1 MVPLRSSP
9 VTRFWH
15 QNDTLTLESGRKA
28 KISHSCKESV
38 ALAFENKHVVGL
50 DISVDDVCQF
60 ITKVPSDL
68 DCRILTV
75 RVQMSDSICNISTN
89 AQPDFMRRRLPFL

>member
-9 VTRFWH
+9 VARFWH
-15 QNDTLTLESGRKA
+15 ENDTLTLESGRKA
-28 KISHSCKESV
+28 KISHSGKEPV

-50 DISVDDVCQF
+50 DISVDDIYKF
-60 ITKVPSDL
+60 ITKVPSNL
-68 DCRILTV
+68 DSKTPTV
-75 RVQMSDSICNISTN
+75 RVQMSNSICNVSTN